1 MLSTDNNISGGYN
14 GEVTPV
20 PIPNTEV
27 KLSSAEDTWPET
39 ARENMSLPDLY
50 QSPERIAQG
59 FVVFSCYCEEAK
71 PTKQSNLLEVGCE
84 RLEVRI

>member
-1 MLSTDNNISGGYN
+1 
-14 GEVTPV
+14 
-20 PIPNTEV
+20 
-27 KLSSAEDTWPET
+27 
-39 ARENMSLPDLY
+39 MSPPDLY